1 VGIYAGFQR
10 TLSNARLPWRFQYK
24 PRTRTRTRACSR
36 ARPSSASVNGV
47 GMPVLRLLVDG
58 AVQVKP
64 FGVCH
69 ALACD
74 GEGFVGHVYS

>member
-10 TLSNARLPWRFQYK
+10 TLSNARWLWRFQYK
-24 PRTRTRTRACSR
+24 PRTRACSR